1 MTFGSI
7 VGAILVLAACVL
19 LHELGHFVSALAL
32 GILVCIGLIL
42 YMLFFQQPQNAY
54 YPGAYLVREAVFHAA
69 TV

>member
-1 MTFGSI
+1 MQKHLF
-7 VGAILVLAACVL
+7 LAAWIMA
-19 LHELGHFVSALAL
+19 ALAL

-42 YMLFFQQPQNAY
+42 YMLFFQHPQSAY